1 MRSGT
6 RSQMPKPE
14 GGKKLWGPESE
25 QAPLLSLRL
34 FQHHTKD
41 RATTP
46 SPRPPGLVV
55 PVPLSNHREG
65 LSQTT
70 TPSSLRARA
79 PHPCLHLGC
88 GRSLHFRSLPPLQSP
103 PLLPHAAVGPRFFS
117 STLQLNVRPRQPN
130 QEGMEKPEVGTQAE
144 FFPTRSSRSAQ
155 SNSEVSPVRLGL
167 HICLQPG
174 SLLPPIRP

>member
-1 MRSGT
+1 MNGKKDDNLAALQCQMWPRKGGVSKHLGGVRSQSVHKGGATTAMRSGT

-88 GRSLHFRSLPPLQSP
+88 GRSLHFRSLPPL
-103 PLLPHAAVGPRFFS
+103 
-117 STLQLNVRPRQPN
+117 
-130 QEGMEKPEVGTQAE
+130 
-144 FFPTRSSRSAQ
+144 
-155 SNSEVSPVRLGL
+155 
-167 HICLQPG
+167 
-174 SLLPPIRP
+174 